1 MDNISKKEKKFF
13 KQMIE
18 RIDQKTTLD
27 LRIREVVF
35 EYLKK
40 SNEDLKI
47 KISENEIYFKPEGEK
62 SINGSDIDI
71 LLTLLNS
78 IKKLK
83 NMEYIHIYDN
93 PHKNFCCNYTNSHN
107 AIDWELEIRHEYNQ
121 EILDILNSSYCISE
135 KFREFIKNKYKTEK
149 KRENERNFYI
159 AIVTIFIS
167 SLINLIIYLPEIFA
181 NIKKIYIKC
190 IAHPNFIIF
199 IFILLILIVE
209 YFTDFKE

>member
-93 PHKNFCCNYTNSHN
+93 LHEKFCCNYTNSHN
-107 AIDWELEIRHEYNQ
+107 AIEWELEIRHEYNQ